1 MLASSV
7 HFSPL
12 KFSKQIVLFLW
23 YLCVTL
29 LWKYQVLLSPSC
41 WEARVRLQGRR
52 TCTHLVLTRRF
63 VSSFFFFF
71 YCRRFTPIRAE
82 TSRNPPKS
90 AKAGQETG
98 QNSHNS
104 VWFYPNKKEEEE
116 WSATK
121 RFVRKRK
128 KKKWRRRKICYQ
140 MICEDK

>member
-12 KFSKQIVLFLW
+12 EFSKQIVLFLW
-23 YLCVTL
+23 YLCVIL
-29 LWKYQVLLSPSC
+29 LWKYRVLLSPSC

-52 TCTHLVLTRRF
+52 TCTHLVSTRWF

-71 YCRRFTPIRAE
+71 YCCRFTSIRAE
-82 TSRNPPKS
+82 TSWNPPKS

-98 QNSHNS
+98 QNSPNS

-121 RFVRKRK
+121 RFVRKKKSGEEERSTTKWFVRK
-128 KKKWRRRKICYQ
+128 NK
-140 MICEDK
+140 